1 MNKFKL
7 LIIMLCLVLV
17 GCSAQEN
24 EAEHK
29 DSKNHEKQQS
39 NNRKIS
45 ITKK

>member
-24 EAEHK
+24 EDEHK
-29 DSKNHEKQQS
+29 DSKNHENSKVAIV
-39 NNRKIS
+39 KIS